1 MIIAGVDEAGR
12 GCVIGPLVIAAVS
25 IKDSSIKKLKEI
37 GVRDSKL
44 LTKKRREEIY
54 EEILQNC
61 EEIKVVKIPPKI
73 INKTMEDKIS
83 LNKLELKYFIKLIK
97 MLEKVNVVYIDCP
110 DVKEERLEKEVSKR
124 IDKKIK
130 VVSMH
135 KADARIPIVSAA
147 SIVAKVVRDK
157 EIEKIKRKLKYD
169 FGSGYPSDKK
179 TREFLRKMMLLP
191 EVKKHIRTKWKTL
204 EKLKQRKITEFLYQ

>member
-61 EEIKVVKIPPKI
+61 EEIKIVKIPPKI

-97 MLEKVNVVYIDCP
+97 TLEKVNVVYIDCP